1 MVGAGGARRPRRAQA
16 ALLRP
21 RDVVGAVLAT
31 VLASPAAA
39 QPAPT
44 VVFEAGLGDGAA
56 VWDATKARLG
66 PTVSTFAYDRPGYGR
81 TPAAATPRD
90 ACTIARELHVRLSAA
105 ARPPPYVLVGH
116 SLGGRYAYAFAR
128 LYPQETSGLILVDAT
143 PPGHLKALNETV
155 PAAGRL
161 LKIMRATV
169 FTPTARR
176 EFDAQDACLETL
188 PRTPFAFPVRV
199 LVKTKADPAGGA
211 RFLQVERDLAETWL
225 AMTGASAIEPVEG
238 ASHHIQRDQPEAL
251 ATIIRQ
257 ILAFPRADALEMGA
271 ARREP

>member
-1 MVGAGGARRPRRAQA
+1 MRRRALAGA
-16 ALLRP
+16 AL
-21 RDVVGAVLAT
+21 AT
-31 VLASPAAA
+31 ALASSAAA

-44 VVFEAGLGDGAA
+44 VVFEAGLGDGAS
-56 VWDATKARLG
+56 VWAATTARLG
-66 PTVSTFAYDRPGYGR
+66 PAVSIFAYDRPGYGR

-90 ACTIARELHVRLSAA
+90 ACTIARELHARLSVAGH
-105 ARPPPYVLVGH
+105 PPPYVLVGH

-211 RFLQVERDLAETWL
+211 RFMQVERDLAEAWL
-225 AMTGASAIEPVEG
+225 AMTGASAIEPVDN

-257 ILAFPRADALEMGA
+257 VLAFSRTDALGMNGA
-271 ARREP
+271 RGEP